1 VLRQWRSRVR
11 ARLGD
16 DGARVRLLRGP
27 ANGRQTV
34 ACART
39 VTLDPP
45 PAQIDAV
52 LEALDR
58 ALRETA
64 ESGHAIAGL
73 RCDVVV
79 ADAWMLYEV
88 IDGDLGDSGRLAADE
103 IVRAAL
109 ADTAGVKPDELV
121 ARWQRQGASRNF
133 ACALPASVLQ
143 SLQAVLARHRLRLGS
158 VNGELVRVFNAN
170 RHALSAPRS
179 VLAVARP
186 TGTQLGLV
194 VDGAFAAVRYE
205 PGINLPQPLLE
216 RSHAL
221 MRCAGFEP
229 DGVTRYYADEA
240 LPAGA
245 GSPWLGRLPPRRW
258 PYRFASAGGPPR
270 LDVDLSPAQKHTPRT
285 GWLLLG
291 AGAAAV
297 ALAASHFQ
305 SVQAERMR
313 AERALQ
319 SLAAA
324 LDKARSGNAVA
335 STPADARSARAT
347 AAVVRELQVPWA
359 TLLAALE
366 SVAGRNVA
374 LLAVEPSA
382 LRREVRIVAE
392 ARSSDAMLDYLDALR
407 AQSLRDVVLVSHQT
421 QPQTPGTPIRF
432 QARASWGADERDA
445 AKGTP

>member
-1 VLRQWRSRVR
+1 MLRRWRNRVR

-27 ANGRQTV
+27 AHGRQIV
-34 ACART
+34 VCART

-45 PAQIDAV
+45 PAQIDAA
-52 LEALDR
+52 LDALDR

-64 ESGHAIAGL
+64 ASGHAIAGL

-88 IDGDLGDSGRLAADE
+88 IDADLDDTGRRAADE
-103 IVRAAL
+103 IVCAAL

-121 ARWQRQGASRNF
+121 ARWQRQGAARNF

-143 SLQAVLARHRLRLGS
+143 ALHTVLARHRLRLGS
-158 VNGELVRVFNAN
+158 VNGELVRAFNAN
-170 RHALSAPRS
+170 RHGLSAPRS

-186 TGTQLGLV
+186 TGTQLGLI

-205 PGINLPQPLLE
+205 PGINLPQPLVE

-229 DGVTRYYADEA
+229 DGVTRYYADET
-240 LPAGA
+240 LPANA

-258 PYRFASAGGPPR
+258 LRRFTSTSGPPR
-270 LDVDLSPAQKHTPRT
+270 LDVDLSPAQARTPRT

-297 ALAASHFQ
+297 ALAAWQFQ
-305 SVQAERMR
+305 SVQAERLR

-324 LDKARSGNAVA
+324 LGEARPGNAVA
-335 STPADARSARAT
+335 AAPAEARSARAT

-382 LRREVRIVAE
+382 LRREVRILAE
-392 ARSSDAMLDYLDALR
+392 AKSSDAMLDYLDALR
-407 AQSLRDVVLVSHQT
+407 AQSLRDVVLVSHQA

-432 QARASWGADERDA
+432 QARALWGAHDA
-445 AKGTP
+445 VKGTP